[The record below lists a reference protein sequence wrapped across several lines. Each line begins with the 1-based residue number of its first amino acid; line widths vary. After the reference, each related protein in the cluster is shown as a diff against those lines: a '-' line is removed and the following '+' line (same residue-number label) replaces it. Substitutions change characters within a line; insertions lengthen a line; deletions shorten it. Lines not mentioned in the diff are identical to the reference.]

1 MPALPP
7 FRFFG
12 GKGGVGKTTCAAAA
26 ALASAESGHR
36 ILIVSTDPAHS
47 LGDALSV
54 PLSAEPQTLS
64 TRSGTLLAAEL
75 DVERALDRWLG
86 ERRETLR
93 KIAERG
99 TYLDQEDVDRLLGLS
114 LPGADELAGLMELT
128 RLARESGARETVV
141 DTAPTA
147 HTLRLMEV
155 PGLLQRFAGILDALG
170 ERHRILSE
178 SFGHGGRQPD
188 LTDEL
193 IAEIEEEGR
202 EMGELLRDPARA
214 SFAWVLLPEALAIA
228 ETRDAL
234 NTLDEAGIPVSEVIV
249 NRVAGHP
256 GEMEAIAEIRDVFG
270 DRNLRFLPEFE
281 KEPRGLPSLRKVAKA
296 LSLGPPASSR
306 PFRKSR
312 LEAGGPRGKKILDE
326 LAPPGLRLLFFGGK
340 GGVGK
345 TTCAAAAALVIA
357 EGTESQDVLLLSTD
371 PAHSLADVLETPL
384 GDDERP
390 IPHAPRLHA
399 RELDADA
406 AFEAWRGRHHDEL
419 GGALGAFAGESRE
432 AIEKLLDITPPGL
445 DELVALSSILD
456 ATEEDRLV
464 VVDTAPTGHALRLL
478 EAPELALEW
487 DRALLSIL
495 LKYREAVS
503 LGSLAAELVELSK
516 SLKRLLALLRDPARA
531 RFVAVSRDAELPRRE
546 TLRLLE
552 ELRSLSISVP
562 AVIINAMGDGEPRKV
577 PTGCAIIIAP
587 AMYPPPRGAKALA
600 GWARTWKQQS

>member
-1 MPALPP
+1 M
-7 FRFFG
+7 
-12 GKGGVGKTTCAAAA
+12 
-26 ALASAESGHR
+26 
-36 ILIVSTDPAHS
+36 
-47 LGDALSV
+47 
-54 PLSAEPQTLS
+54 
-64 TRSGTLLAAEL
+64 
-75 DVERALDRWLG
+75 ERALDRWLG
-86 ERRETLR
+86 ERRDTLR
-93 KIAERG
+93 RIAERG
-99 TYLDQEDVDRLLGLS
+99 TYLDEEDVDRLLGLS
-114 LPGADELAGLMELT
+114 LPGADELAGLLELT

-170 ERHRILSE
+170 ERHRILAE
-178 SFGHGGRQPD
+178 SFGKGGRQPD

-234 NTLDEAGIPVSEVIV
+234 AALDEAGIPVSEVIV
-249 NRVAGHP
+249 NRMAGHP
-256 GEMEAIAEIRDVFG
+256 GEMEAVAEIREAFG
-270 DRNLRFLPEFE
+270 DRNLRFLPEFGR
-281 KEPRGLPSLRKVAKA
+281 EPRGLPALRKVAKA
-296 LSLGPPASSR
+296 LSQRTPGTPRTSRTTRTKASPVLDVLGVPGV
-306 PFRKSR
+306 
-312 LEAGGPRGKKILDE
+312 LEVLVPS
-326 LAPPGLRLLFFGGK
+326 GLRLLFFGGK

-345 TTCAAAAALVIA
+345 TTCAAAASLVLA
-357 EGTESQDVLLLSTD
+357 ESQDVLLLSTD

-390 IPHAPRLHA
+390 VPHAPRLRA
-399 RELDADA
+399 RELDAYA
-406 AFEAWRGRHHDEL
+406 AFQAWRGRHHDEL
-419 GGALGAFAGESRE
+419 GGALGAFAGESRD
-432 AIEKLLDITPPGL
+432 AVEKLLDITPPGL

-487 DRALLSIL
+487 DRVLLSIL

-503 LGSLAAELVELSK
+503 LGRLAAELVELSK

-531 RFVAVSRDAELPRRE
+531 RFVAVARTGELPRRE
-546 TLRLLE
+546 TLRLLD
-552 ELRSLSISVP
+552 ELGKLSISVP
-562 AVIINAMGDGEPRKV
+562 AVIVNAADEV
-577 PTGCAIIIAP
+577 PKGFPKGCAMITAP
-587 AMYPPPRGAKALA
+587 AVYPPPRGAEALA
-600 GWARTWKQQS
+600 GWARTWKQQP

>member
-1 MPALPP
+1 M
-7 FRFFG
+7 
-12 GKGGVGKTTCAAAA
+12 
-26 ALASAESGHR
+26 
-36 ILIVSTDPAHS
+36 
-47 LGDALSV
+47 
-54 PLSAEPQTLS
+54 
-64 TRSGTLLAAEL
+64 
-75 DVERALDRWLG
+75 ERALDRWLG
-86 ERRETLR
+86 ERREALR

-170 ERHRILSE
+170 ERHRILTE
-178 SFGHGGRQPD
+178 SFGKSTGGIRQPD

-193 IAEIEEEGR
+193 ISEIEEEGR
-202 EMGELLRDPARA
+202 EMGELLRDPAHA
-214 SFAWVLLPEALAIA
+214 SFSWVLLPEALSIA

-234 NTLDEAGIPVSEVIV
+234 NALDEAGIPVSEVIV

-281 KEPRGLPSLRKVAKA
+281 REPRGLPALRKVAKA
-296 LSLGPPASSR
+296 FSLGPPASSR
-306 PFRKSR
+306 PLRKSR
-312 LEAGGPRGKKILDE
+312 LEAGGPRGRKIIDD
-326 LAPPGLRLLFFGGK
+326 LAPPGIRLLFFGGK

-345 TTCAAAAALVIA
+345 TTCAAAAALVLA
-357 EGTESQDVLLLSTD
+357 ENQDVLLLSTD

-399 RELDADA
+399 RELDAYA

-419 GGALGAFAGESRE
+419 GGALGAFAGESRD
-432 AIEKLLDITPPGL
+432 AVEKLLDITPPGL

-456 ATEEDRLV
+456 ATEEDRLL

-503 LGSLAAELVELSK
+503 LGSLAAEMVELSK

-531 RFVAVSRDAELPRRE
+531 RFVAVTRDAELPRRE
-546 TLRLLE
+546 TVRLLE
-552 ELRSLSISVP
+552 ELKRLSISVP
-562 AVIINAMGDGEPRKV
+562 AVIVNATENGEAEWK
-577 PTGCAIIIAP
+577 GCAIITAP
-587 AMYPPPRGAKALA
+587 AVYPPPRGAKALA
-600 GWARTWKQQS
+600 GWARTWKQS